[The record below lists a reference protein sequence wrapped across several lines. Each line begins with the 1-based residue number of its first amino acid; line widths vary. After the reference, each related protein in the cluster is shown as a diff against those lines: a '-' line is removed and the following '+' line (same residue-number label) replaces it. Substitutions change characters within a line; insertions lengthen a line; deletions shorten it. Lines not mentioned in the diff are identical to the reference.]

1 MLSTSVKVASPSGI
15 AAALSPPTTVESD
28 ANAVDVSILS
38 IVGKRRKQVEV
49 MAEDAGGEAG
59 GDGGTERGEVRKE
72 AGERNGRT
80 KDSEEA
86 RGATDEAT
94 RNHDGKSIQGRAG
107 KAGGGDRPARSGTRP
122 AGRSTRSGSRRG
134 GDSVTSSNSSI
145 RWMDLLPTILRHR
158 PGAGQL
164 DRVP

>member
-1 MLSTSVKVASPSGI
+1 
-15 AAALSPPTTVESD
+15 
-28 ANAVDVSILS
+28 
-38 IVGKRRKQVEV
+38 
-49 MAEDAGGEAG
+49 MAEDAGGETD

-72 AGERNGRT
+72 AGEMNGRT

-122 AGRSTRSGSRRG
+122 AGRSTRSGSRIVGAIAAEEVSRG
-134 GDSVTSSNSSI
+134 ADASGHEGQHGRKKHEHRAVRPRGSVGD
-145 RWMDLLPTILRHR
+145 
-158 PGAGQL
+158 GK
-164 DRVP
+164 